1 MADKKKVLEVTDRE
15 LAIIYASVAHVN
27 SHRYPELTVG
37 FGWKTH
43 LVMSH
48 EELSDLMRY
57 IRKVGLVDKA

>member
-37 FGWKTH
+37 FGWRMPRSSAST
-43 LVMSH
+43 MPCGSTGGR
-48 EELSDLMRY
+48 EASR
-57 IRKVGLVDKA
+57 R